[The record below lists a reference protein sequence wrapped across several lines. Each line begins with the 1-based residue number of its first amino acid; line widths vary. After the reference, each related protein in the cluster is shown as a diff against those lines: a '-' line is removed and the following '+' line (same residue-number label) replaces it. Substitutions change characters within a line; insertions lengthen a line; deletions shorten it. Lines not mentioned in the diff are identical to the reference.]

1 VFSRKSQAA
10 QSIWIITDVSRVF
23 RPSENQ
29 GEAITAIAVEP
40 AGKAAFVHSCMQTRL
55 ISQYNKITH

>member
-1 VFSRKSQAA
+1 LQAA

-29 GEAITAIAVEP
+29 GQAITVIAVEP
-40 AGKAAFVHSCMQTRL
+40 AGKAAFVYSGMQTRL
-55 ISQYNKITH
+55 MSQYNKVTH